1 MRELRDLLAA
11 WRRLADAG
19 DAAVLATVIHTE
31 GSTYRRAGARL
42 LVGRDGTAIGVVSGG
57 CLEPDLVEHARAV
70 LSTGDARRLR
80 YDHARPDDL
89 VWGLGLGCAGV
100 VELFLERVDAAHPGP
115 LETLR
120 AWLDA
125 RSAGAIATRVGGPEP
140 ARRRTLRAGAAPSGD
155 PTLAAHDAALAEAL
169 ASGRPRLVPDAAAG
183 DVAIEAFR
191 PPPRLAIFGAGP
203 DAPPLVA
210 QAELLGWHV
219 DVWDHRPE
227 YARPGRFRAHTVV
240 CTPAEDAVAA
250 VAPTADTFAVVMTHH
265 FLRDRTL
272 LAALL
277 ASPCPY
283 VAALGP
289 RRRTEQLLREIDLEG
304 GLPADAARRVFAPA
318 GLDLGAEAPEEI
330 ALAIAAEIRAVASGR
345 RGGPLGERKDPIH

>member
-19 DAAVLATVIHTE
+19 GAAVLATVIHTE

-42 LVGRDGTAIGVVSGG
+42 LVAADGSAIGVVSGG
-57 CLEPDLVEHARAV
+57 CLEPDLVEHAQAV
-70 LSTGDARRLR
+70 LRSGEARRLR

-89 VWGLGLGCAGV
+89 VWGLGLGCAGI

-120 AWLDA
+120 GWLDA
-125 RSAGAIATRVGGPEP
+125 RTSGAIATRIGGPDT
-140 ARRRTLRAGAAPSGD
+140 ARRRTLCTGAAPEGD
-155 PTLAAHDAALAEAL
+155 AALCAHDAALADAL
-169 ASGRPRLVPDAAAG
+169 ASGRPRLLRDSAG
-183 DVAIEAFR
+183 DVAIETFR

-210 QAELLGWHV
+210 QAELLGWQV

-227 YARPGRFRAHTVV
+227 QARAERFPGHTVA

-250 VAPTADTFAVVMTHH
+250 IAPTADTFAVVMTHH

-289 RRRTEQLLREIDLEG
+289 RRRTEQLLREIELES
-304 GLPADAARRVFAPA
+304 GLPADTARRVFAPA

-330 ALAIAAEIRAVASGR
+330 ALAIAAEIRAAASGR
-345 RGGPLGERKDPIH
+345 RGGPLGDRKEPIH

>member
-11 WRRLADAG
+11 FRRIADEG
-19 DAAVLATVIHTE
+19 EAAVLATVIHTE

-42 LVGRDGTAIGVVSGG
+42 LVAGDGSAIGVVSGG
-57 CLEPDLVEHARAV
+57 CLEPDLVEHARTV
-70 LSTGDARRLR
+70 LRTGEPRRVR

-89 VWGLGLGCAGV
+89 VWGLGLGCAGI

-120 AWLDA
+120 GWLDA
-125 RSAGAIATRVGGPEP
+125 RSAGSIATRIGGPGA
-140 ARRRTLRAGAAPSGD
+140 ARRRTLRPGAAPEGD
-155 PTLAAHDAALAEAL
+155 AALAAHDAALGEAL
-169 ASGRPRLVPDAAAG
+169 ASGRPRLVRDAAG
-183 DVAIEAFR
+183 DVAIEVFR

-210 QAELLGWHV
+210 QAELLGWQV

-227 YARPGRFRAHTVV
+227 QARAGRFPAHTVA

-250 VAPTADTFAVVMTHH
+250 LAPTADTYAVVMTHH
-265 FLRDRTL
+265 YLRDRTL

-289 RRRTEQLLREIDLEG
+289 RRRTEQLLREIELER
-304 GLPADAARRVFAPA
+304 GLPEDAARRVFAPA
-318 GLDLGAEAPEEI
+318 GIDLGAEAPEEI
-330 ALAIAAEIRAVASGR
+330 ALAIVAEIRAAASGR
-345 RGGPLGERKDPIH
+345 RGGPLGDRKEPIH